1 VPAANLPWLVL
12 LVLAALVY
20 LLVFRRIAPAQP
32 LGARRLLWPA
42 ALVPPIVALL
52 VVGLAH
58 GETEHVTPIGSADG
72 IAFAYAPEDA
82 SHIFVT
88 RGGELVQITDS
99 DGSELA
105 PAWSPDHTRIAF
117 QSNRDGNWEVYVAN
131 ADGTDVE
138 RLTHDDADD
147 GEPDWSPDGK
157 RIAFIRDG
165 ALTVMRDDGSRA
177 RKIASGADWPSWS
190 AKAEFLAYETR
201 SGQTHGVVAFGRR
214 GQLASP
220 DEEDLRY
227 PAWSPKG
234 QMLAYECLR
243 MDQWHICITDL
254 RSGSEKVLAA
264 EDSNAFAPAWSPDG
278 KRIAF
283 ISDRDGPDQLFVMRA
298 DGTHVVRLTNSQ
310 GDKDTPAWR

>member
-1 VPAANLPWLVL
+1 MIVPAANLPWLVL

-105 PAWSPDHTRIAF
+105 PGWSPDHTRIAF

-131 ADGTDVE
+131 ADGTDVR
-138 RLTHDDADD
+138 RLTDDDAED
-147 GEPDWSPDGK
+147 GEPGWAADGQHILFVRDGDLYEMRIDGGPLRKLADDPHWPRPALSPD
-157 RIAFIRDG
+157 AV
-165 ALTVMRDDGSRA
+165 LTQCLD
-177 RKIASGADWPSWS
+177 
-190 AKAEFLAYETR
+190 
-201 SGQTHGVVAFGRR
+201 R
-214 GQLASP
+214 G
-220 DEEDLRY
+220 Y
-227 PAWSPKG
+227 
-234 QMLAYECLR
+234 
-243 MDQWHICITDL
+243 WHICSGGRSITHGPYD
-254 RSGSEKVLAA
+254 
-264 EDSNAFAPAWSPDG
+264 DFAPAWSPDG

-298 DGTHVVRLTNSQ
+298 DGTGAVRITSGQ